1 MVKKTYITPAMLEVR
16 LGTVN
21 IICGSDLRQEGN
33 NVVGSVYNKDATGVG
48 LSKESKN
55 IWDEEW

>member
-1 MVKKTYITPAMLEVR
+1 MLEVR

-21 IICGSDLRQEGN
+21 IICGSDLRKEGD
-33 NVVGSVYNKDATGVG
+33 NVVGSVYNTNATGAG

>member
-1 MVKKTYITPAMLEVR
+1 MKKTYITPAMLEVR

-21 IICGSDLRQEGN
+21 IICGSDLRKDGD
-33 NVVGSVYNKDATGVG
+33 NVVGSVYNSNATDENAMVKGT
-48 LSKESKN
+48 N